1 MYISLLLTFQL
12 KSCNSE
18 GNGLITVLI
27 SSDNLPTSEY
37 IQLKFNLL
45 LFYTKCYSDPKPGT
59 CPATDGA
66 IGTCVEE
73 CLHDADCDGG
83 HKCCSN
89 GCGHV
94 CVEPEPSKF
103 ILKCKHRKSVI

>member
-1 MYISLLLTFQL
+1 MNNDLRCNFSAQKLVLHFVL
-12 KSCNSE
+12 SCF
-18 GNGLITVLI
+18 
-27 SSDNLPTSEY
+27 LPSY
-37 IQLKFNLL
+37 Q
-45 LFYTKCYSDPKPGT
+45 CYSDPKPGT

-73 CLHDADCDGG
+73 CLQDADCDGG

-94 CVEPEPSKF
+94 CVEPEPSKN
-103 ILKCKHRKSVI
+103 